1 MGVASDLN
9 PQLCLHIGL
18 QLASALR
25 RTEAMSFSDSTKNVG
40 GTCILDTVV
49 FCFINVFAK
58 HSQPLF
64 AGL

>member
-1 MGVASDLN
+1 
-9 PQLCLHIGL
+9 
-18 QLASALR
+18 
-25 RTEAMSFSDSTKNVG
+25 MSFSDSTKNVG